1 MIYSINHNFM
11 AQKKIRMK
19 DYRQAQI
26 VRLDIIAQLYKRGY
40 SYRKIRE
47 EVMTRLNLKA
57 YSLRTVSKD
66 VNQLLEEW
74 RSTRIENFDHSVQL
88 ELARIDELIKE
99 AWQAWDKSKEDYVQ
113 KSSKQKGTPSAK
125 EEGDEDEKPEV
136 LTISMEQSAR
146 EINQCGDPRFL
157 DMIHKLLVERRK
169 LLGLYSPEKREITGD
184 LSFAS
189 LLMTTG
195 TVEDAE

>member
-1 MIYSINHNFM
+1 M
-11 AQKKIRMK
+11 AKKIRMK
-19 DYRQAQI
+19 DFRQAQI

-40 SYRKIRE
+40 SYPEIKE
-47 EVMTRLNLKA
+47 EVMTRLDLKT
-57 YSLRTVSKD
+57 YSLRTVHKD
-66 VNQLLEEW
+66 VNRLLEEW

-113 KSSKQKGTPSAK
+113 KSSKQKGLPNVK
-125 EEGDEDEKPEV
+125 GEDDEDNKPPEV

-146 EINQCGDPRFL
+146 EINQTGDPRYL
-157 DMIHKLLVERRK
+157 DLIHKLLIERRK

-195 TVEDAE
+195 IVEDAQ